1 MKELMVQGP
10 GQLAWVEAPDP
21 QLATPASALVRPI
34 ASASCD
40 LDRRLIAGTTP
51 FKPPFAL
58 GHECV
63 AEVLE
68 VGSASTVRPRKPKCS
83 SSRLWSSGSSDFRFT
98 DAVLI
103 FFSMTMG
110 TFTPV
115 EVAHSLRLRPAF
127 SQHDTGT
134 RACN

>member
-21 QLATPASALVRPI
+21 QLTTPGSALVRPI

-68 VGSASTVRPRKPKCS
+68 VGSAVRNLHRGDLVSVPWKIACGACAQCLAGRCLLYT
-83 SSRLWSSGSSDFRFT
+83 SRC
-98 DAVLI
+98 V
-103 FFSMTMG
+103 
-110 TFTPV
+110 
-115 EVAHSLRLRPAF
+115 
-127 SQHDTGT
+127 
-134 RACN
+134 